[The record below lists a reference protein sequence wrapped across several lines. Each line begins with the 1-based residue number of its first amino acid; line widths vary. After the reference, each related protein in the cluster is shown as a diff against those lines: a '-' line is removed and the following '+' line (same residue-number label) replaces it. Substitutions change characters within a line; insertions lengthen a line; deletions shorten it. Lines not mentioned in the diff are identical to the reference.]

1 MKYRS
6 TTIRESL
13 KLTRERIKNVIK
25 LSNRSIKRIFDLTQI
40 ETILDLC
47 FNVLERD
54 DRGGTI
60 NEGFRSE
67 IFPRFL
73 DRGFIVTFDRHRVR
87 ICTDFTSGGNYNVT
101 GAERRSINTPVDRRR
116 GSIQE
121 ERDRSSAENCPPKN
135 FEFKYPSLLYLGR
148 WRCLKEGARRRN

>member
-54 DRGGTI
+54 DRGPLPGGQLTKGFEAKFSRDFSIEALSSLSIGTVYARI
-60 NEGFRSE
+60 SRAEVITTLQGQSGVL
-67 IFPRFL
+67 PVC
-73 DRGFIVTFDRHRVR
+73 RG
-87 ICTDFTSGGNYNVT
+87 N
-101 GAERRSINTPVDRRR
+101 
-116 GSIQE
+116 
-121 ERDRSSAENCPPKN
+121 
-135 FEFKYPSLLYLGR
+135 
-148 WRCLKEGARRRN
+148 